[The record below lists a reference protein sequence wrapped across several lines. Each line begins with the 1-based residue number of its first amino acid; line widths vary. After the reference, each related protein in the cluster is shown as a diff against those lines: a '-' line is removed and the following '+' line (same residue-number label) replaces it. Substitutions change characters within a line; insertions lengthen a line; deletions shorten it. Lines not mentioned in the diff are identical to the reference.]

1 MMKRYVFGDAEGTAL
16 EKLRVPLAVYQ
27 FLNKRV
33 VTVLVSDGFVELLG
47 YDSREKAVYAMDN
60 NMYEDTHPDDK
71 SHIAEA
77 AVKFATNEGRY
88 NVVYRTRSRAGGEY
102 RILHAIGEHV
112 YAEDGT
118 RLAYVWYTDEGP
130 YSAQSHE
137 SLLAV
142 DFDIRHALQGKGVS
156 DNSSYDAL
164 TGLPSMSYFIDLVNP
179 WRREHRGGNGNTAI
193 VYINLCGMKHYNRR
207 FGFAEGDHML
217 RRFAG
222 ILERQFGQQNCS
234 RFGSDH
240 FCVFTVTDQLEENL
254 EHIFEEFRSDKTR
267 PSLPVH
273 AGIYPEIYGI
283 LGVSAE
289 CDRAKYACDV
299 LHNIRISGFR
309 YFDKS
314 MLSQA
319 EKRHYYID
327 NLNRAIKEKWIQVY
341 YQPIIR
347 AANRRV
353 SNEEAL
359 ARWVDPVRGLISP
372 AEFIPVL
379 EEAKLIYK
387 LDLYVLE
394 QVLEKIKIQ
403 EQEGLY
409 VVPTS
414 INLSRSDFDSCDI
427 VEEIRRRV
435 DAAGV
440 SRSLLNIEV
449 TESTIGKDFEY
460 MKSQIIRFCEL
471 GFHVWMDDFGNGYS
485 ALDMLQSI
493 HFDLIKFDM
502 YFMKEFSNGDKSR
515 ILLTELIRMAISLG
529 MDTICEGVE
538 TEEQVSFL
546 QEVGCT
552 MMQGYFFCRPIPMD
566 AILERYRSG
575 TQIGFENP
583 DESDYYAAIGKINL
597 YDLAILSNDD
607 EEVFEHY
614 FNTIPMAIVE
624 STEAHFMLVRSNTS
638 YRSLMMQLVGRFP
651 IGQRVS
657 FQEGDGITS
666 RGFLNALHECANKG
680 SKMLLEDRL
689 SDGTVMQVF
698 LKNIACNPVTGA
710 NAVAIAVLT
719 ITHPDNSHSPV
730 SFTHLAK
737 ALTSDYITLYYA
749 NIRTGRFVE
758 YRRSD
763 ELDEPEA
770 ERFGDD
776 FFTAIRNSA
785 SQKAAAEDVESL
797 LAALTK
803 ENILRSIEEMGS
815 FVLFFRAK
823 VFGKM
828 TPVNLKAVRIKNDRD
843 HIILGLREKKE
854 LTETEVQSDNRG

>member
-1 MMKRYVFGDAEGTAL
+1 MKRYEFSDAERKAL

-33 VTVLVSDGFVELLG
+33 VTVLVSDGFIELLG
-47 YDSREKAVYAMDN
+47 YDSREKTIYAMDN

-71 SHIAEA
+71 SYIADA
-77 AVKFATNEGRY
+77 AVNFAVNGGKY
-88 NVVYRTRSRAGGEY
+88 NVVYRSRSLSGSDY
-102 RILHAIGEHV
+102 RILHATGEHI
-112 YAEDGT
+112 YTEDGT

-130 YSAQSHE
+130 YSSQSHD

-142 DFDIRHALQGKGVS
+142 DFDIRHALKGKNAEI
-156 DNSSYDAL
+156 NSSYDVL
-164 TGLPSMSYFIDLVNP
+164 TGLPTMSYFIDLVNQ
-179 WRREHRGGNGNTAI
+179 WRRDHRGGNGNTAI

-207 FGFAEGDHML
+207 FGFAEGDHLL
-217 RRFAG
+217 RRFSG
-222 ILERQFGQQNCS
+222 ILERAFSQENCS

-240 FCVFTVTDQLEENL
+240 FCVFTTTDQLEETL
-254 EHIFEEFRSDKTR
+254 EHVFDEFRSDKAG
-267 PSLPVH
+267 PSLPVRV
-273 AGIYPEIYGI
+273 GIYPEIHGI

-299 LHNIRISGFR
+299 LQNIRISTFR
-309 YFDKS
+309 YFEES
-314 MLSQA
+314 MLSRAQ
-319 EKRHYYID
+319 KRHYYTD
-327 NLNRAIKEKWIQVY
+327 NLNRALEEGWIQVY

-353 SNEEAL
+353 SDEEAL
-359 ARWVDPVRGLISP
+359 ARWIDPVRGVIP
-372 AEFIPVL
+372 PDEFIPVL
-379 EEAKLIYK
+379 EESKLIYK
-387 LDLYVLE
+387 LDLYVVE
-394 QVLEKIKIQ
+394 QVLKKIMIQ
-403 EQEGLY
+403 KQEGLY

-414 INLSRSDFDSCDI
+414 VNLSRSDFDACDM
-427 VEEIRRRV
+427 VEEIRSRV

-440 SRSLLNIEV
+440 NRSLLNIEV
-449 TESTIGKDFEY
+449 TESTVGKDFDY
-460 MKSQIIRFCEL
+460 MKAQINRFREL
-471 GFHVWMDDFGNGYS
+471 GFRVWMDDFGNGYS

-502 YFMKEFSNGDKSR
+502 YFMKEFSNGDKAR

-552 MMQGYFFCRPIPMD
+552 MMQGYYFCRPIPMD
-566 AILERYRSG
+566 AILDRYRSG

-583 DESDYYAAIGKINL
+583 DESDYYEAIGKINL

-624 STEAHFMLVRSNTS
+624 STDEFFMLVRCNTT
-638 YRSLMMQLVGRFP
+638 YRSLMMKLLGRFP

-657 FQEGDGITS
+657 FEEGDGVTN
-666 RGFLNALHECANKG
+666 RGFLNAVRECGNKG
-680 SKMLLEDRL
+680 SKMLIEDRL
-689 SDGTVMQVF
+689 SDGTVLQAF
-698 LKNIACNPVTGA
+698 LKNIALNPVTGA
-710 NAVAIAVLT
+710 NAIVIAILT
-719 ITHPDNSHSPV
+719 ITHPDNTHSPV

-737 ALTSDYITLYYA
+737 ALTSDYLTLYYA
-749 NIRTGRFVE
+749 NIRTGRYVE
-758 YRRSD
+758 YRGSVD
-763 ELDEPEA
+763 FDEPEA

-776 FFTAIRNSA
+776 FFTNIRD
-785 SQKAAAEDVESL
+785 AARKLVAPEDLEPL
-797 LAALTK
+797 LKSLTK
-803 ENILRSIEEMGS
+803 ENIMRSIEEMGS
-815 FVLFFRAK
+815 FVLFFRAT

-828 TPVNLKAVRIKNDRD
+828 VPVNLKAVRIKHDRD

-854 LTETEVQSDNRG
+854 LIESDLQTDALR

>member
-1 MMKRYVFGDAEGTAL
+1 MKRYEFSDAERKAL

-33 VTVLVSDGFVELLG
+33 VTVLVSDGFIELLG
-47 YDSREKAVYAMDN
+47 YDSREKTIYAMDN

-71 SHIAEA
+71 SYIAEA
-77 AVKFATNEGRY
+77 AVNFAVNGGKY
-88 NVVYRTRSRAGGEY
+88 NVVYRSRSLSGSDY
-102 RILHAIGEHV
+102 RILHATGEHI
-112 YAEDGT
+112 YTEDGT

-130 YSAQSHE
+130 YSSRSHD

-142 DFDIRHALQGKGVS
+142 DFDIRHAMKGKNAEM
-156 DNSSYDAL
+156 NSSYDVL
-164 TGLPSMSYFIDLVNP
+164 TGLPTMSYFIDLVNQ
-179 WRREHRGGNGNTAI
+179 WRRDHRGGNGNTAI

-207 FGFAEGDHML
+207 FGFAEGDHLL
-217 RRFAG
+217 RRFSG
-222 ILERQFGQQNCS
+222 ILERAFSQENCS

-240 FCVFTVTDQLEENL
+240 FCVFTLTDRLEETL
-254 EHIFEEFRSDKTR
+254 EHVFEEFRSDKSG
-267 PSLPVH
+267 PSLPVRV
-273 AGIYPEIYGI
+273 GIYPEIYGI

-299 LHNIRISGFR
+299 LQNIRISTFR
-309 YFDKS
+309 YFEES
-314 MLSQA
+314 MLSRAQ
-319 EKRHYYID
+319 KRHYYTD
-327 NLNRAIKEKWIQVY
+327 NLNRALEEGWIQVY

-353 SNEEAL
+353 SDEEAL
-359 ARWVDPVRGLISP
+359 ARWIDPVGGLIP
-372 AEFIPVL
+372 PDEFIPAL
-379 EEAKLIYK
+379 EEARLVYK
-387 LDLYVLE
+387 LDLYVVE
-394 QVLEKIKIQ
+394 QVLKKIMIQ
-403 EQEGLY
+403 KQEGLY

-414 INLSRSDFDSCDI
+414 INLSRSDFDACDM
-427 VEEIRRRV
+427 VEEIRARV
-435 DAAGV
+435 DAAGI

-449 TESTIGKDFEY
+449 TESTIGKDFDY
-460 MKSQIIRFCEL
+460 MKAQINRFREL
-471 GFHVWMDDFGNGYS
+471 GFRVWMDDFGNGYS

-502 YFMKEFSNGDKSR
+502 YFMKEFSNGDKAR

-552 MMQGYFFCRPIPMD
+552 MMQGYYFCRPIPMD

-583 DESDYYAAIGKINL
+583 DESDYYEAIGKINL

-624 STEAHFMLVRSNTS
+624 STDEAFMLVRCNTT
-638 YRSLMMQLVGRFP
+638 YRSLMVKLLGYFP
-651 IGQRVS
+651 IGRHVS
-657 FQEGDGITS
+657 FEEGDGVTN
-666 RGFLNALHECANKG
+666 RGFLKAIRECGNKG
-680 SKMLLEDRL
+680 SKMLIEDRL
-689 SDGTVMQVF
+689 SDGTVLQAF
-698 LKNIACNPVTGA
+698 LKNIALNPVTGA
-710 NAVAIAVLT
+710 NAIVIAILT
-719 ITHPDNSHSPV
+719 ITHPDNTHSPV

-737 ALTSDYITLYYA
+737 ALTSDYLTLYYA
-749 NIRTGRFVE
+749 NIRTGWYVE
-758 YRRSD
+758 YRGSD
-763 ELDEPEA
+763 GFDEPEA

-776 FFTAIRNSA
+776 FFA
-785 SQKAAAEDVESL
+785 SVRRSVRERAAPEDIEPL
-797 LAALTK
+797 LSALTK

-815 FVLFFRAK
+815 FVLFFRAT

-828 TPVNLKAVRIKNDRD
+828 KPVNLKAVRIKHDRD

-854 LTETEVQSDNRG
+854 LIESDLQTDALR

>member
-1 MMKRYVFGDAEGTAL
+1 MKRYEFSDAERKAL

-33 VTVLVSDGFVELLG
+33 VTVLVSDGFIELLG
-47 YDSREKAVYAMDN
+47 YDSREKTIYAMDN

-71 SHIAEA
+71 SYIADA
-77 AVKFATNEGRY
+77 AVNFAVNGGKY
-88 NVVYRTRSRAGGEY
+88 NVVYRSRSLSGSDY
-102 RILHAIGEHV
+102 RILHATGEHI
-112 YAEDGT
+112 YTEDGT

-130 YSAQSHE
+130 YSSRSHD

-142 DFDIRHALQGKGVS
+142 DFDIRHALK
-156 DNSSYDAL
+156 DKNAEINSSYDVL
-164 TGLPSMSYFIDLVNP
+164 TGLPTMSYFIDLVNQ
-179 WRREHRGGNGNTAI
+179 WRRDHRGGNGNTAI

-207 FGFAEGDHML
+207 FGFAEGDHLL
-217 RRFAG
+217 RRFSG
-222 ILERQFGQQNCS
+222 ILERAFSQENCS

-240 FCVFTVTDQLEENL
+240 FCVFTTTDRLEETL
-254 EHIFEEFRSDKTR
+254 EHVFDEFRSDKAG
-267 PSLPVH
+267 PSLPVR

-299 LHNIRISGFR
+299 LQNIRISTFR
-309 YFDKS
+309 YFEES
-314 MLSQA
+314 MLSRAQ
-319 EKRHYYID
+319 KRHYYTD
-327 NLNRAIKEKWIQVY
+327 NLNRALEEGWIQVY

-353 SNEEAL
+353 SDEEAL
-359 ARWVDPVRGLISP
+359 ARWIDPVRGVIP
-372 AEFIPVL
+372 PDEFIPVL
-379 EEAKLIYK
+379 EESKLIYK
-387 LDLYVLE
+387 LDLYVVE
-394 QVLEKIKIQ
+394 QVLKKIMIQ
-403 EQEGLY
+403 KQEGLY

-414 INLSRSDFDSCDI
+414 VNLSRSDFDACDM
-427 VEEIRRRV
+427 VEEIRSRV

-440 SRSLLNIEV
+440 NRSLLNIEV
-449 TESTIGKDFEY
+449 TESTVGKDFDY
-460 MKSQIIRFCEL
+460 MKAQINRFREL

-502 YFMKEFSNGDKSR
+502 YFMKEFSNGDKAR

-552 MMQGYFFCRPIPMD
+552 MMQGYYFCRPIPMD
-566 AILERYRSG
+566 AILERYRTG

-583 DESDYYAAIGKINL
+583 DESDYYEAIGKINL

-614 FNTIPMAIVE
+614 FNTIPMAIIE
-624 STEAHFMLVRSNTS
+624 STDEFFMLVRCNTT
-638 YRSLMMQLVGRFP
+638 YRSLMMKLLGYFP
-651 IGQRVS
+651 IGRHVS
-657 FQEGDGITS
+657 FEEGDGVTN
-666 RGFLNALHECANKG
+666 RGFLKAVRECGNKG
-680 SKMLLEDRL
+680 SKMLIEDRL
-689 SDGTVMQVF
+689 SDGTVLQAF
-698 LKNIACNPVTGA
+698 LKNIAHNPVTGA
-710 NAVAIAVLT
+710 NAIVIAILT
-719 ITHPDNSHSPV
+719 ITHPDNTHSPV
-730 SFTHLAK
+730 SFTHLAR
-737 ALTSDYITLYYA
+737 ALTSDYLTLYYA
-749 NIRTGRFVE
+749 NIRTGRYVE
-758 YRRSD
+758 YRGSD
-763 ELDEPEA
+763 GFEEPEA

-776 FFTAIRNSA
+776 FFA
-785 SQKAAAEDVESL
+785 SVRRTVREQVAPEDIEPL
-797 LAALTK
+797 LSALTK

-815 FVLFFRAK
+815 FVLFFRAT

-828 TPVNLKAVRIKNDRD
+828 KPVNLKAVRIKHDRD

-854 LTETEVQSDNRG
+854 LIESDLQTDALR

>member
-1 MMKRYVFGDAEGTAL
+1 MKRYQFSDAERTAL
-16 EKLRVPLAVYQ
+16 EKLRVPLAIYQ

-33 VTVLVSDGFVELLG
+33 VTVLVSDGFIELLG
-47 YDSREKAVYAMDN
+47 YESREKTIFAMDN

-71 SHIAEA
+71 SRVANA
-77 AVKFATNEGRY
+77 AVQFATLGGRY
-88 NVVYRTRSRAGGEY
+88 NVVYRTRSLTGDDY
-102 RILHAIGEHV
+102 RILHATGEHV
-112 YAEDGT
+112 YTEDGT

-130 YSAQSHE
+130 YSSQSHD

-142 DFDIRHALQGKGVS
+142 DFDIRHAMREKSAPGS
-156 DNSSYDAL
+156 NNYDVL
-164 TGLPSMSYFIDLVNP
+164 TGLPTMSHFIDLINQ
-179 WRREHRGGNGNTAI
+179 WRRDHRGGNGDTAI
-193 VYINLCGMKHYNRR
+193 LYINLCGMKHYNRR
-207 FGFAEGDHML
+207 FGFAEGDHLL
-217 RRFAG
+217 RRFSG
-222 ILERQFGQQNCS
+222 ILERQFGQENCS

-240 FCVFTVTDQLEENL
+240 FCVFTTTDQLEETL
-254 EHIFEEFRSDKTR
+254 KHIFDEFRADKTGA
-267 PSLPVH
+267 SLPVRV
-273 AGIYPEIYGI
+273 GIYPEIYGI

-289 CDRAKYACDV
+289 CDRAKFACDM
-299 LHNIRISGFR
+299 LKNIRISGFR
-309 YFDKS
+309 YFDRS

-327 NLNRAIKEKWIQVY
+327 NLNRALEEEWIQVY
-341 YQPIIR
+341 YQPIVR

-353 SNEEAL
+353 SDEEAL
-359 ARWVDPVRGLISP
+359 ARWIDPSRGLIPPS
-372 AEFIPVL
+372 EFIPVL

-387 LDLYVLE
+387 LDLYVLD
-394 QVLEKIKIQ
+394 QVLKKIRIQ

-414 INLSRSDFDSCDI
+414 INLSRSDFDACDI

-449 TESTIGKDFEY
+449 TESTIGKDFDY
-460 MKSQIIRFCEL
+460 MKSQIIRFREL

-485 ALDMLQSI
+485 ALDTLQSI

-502 YFMKEFSNGDKSR
+502 YFMKQFADSDKSR

-529 MDTICEGVE
+529 VDTICEGVE

-552 MMQGYFFCRPIPMD
+552 MMQGYYFCRPIPME

-583 DESDYYAAIGKINL
+583 EETDYYAAIGKINL

-624 STEAHFMLVRSNTS
+624 STDEHFMLVRCNST
-638 YRSLMMQLVGRFP
+638 YRSLVTKLLGQFP
-651 IGQRVS
+651 IGRYVS
-657 FQEGDGITS
+657 FKKGDGITS
-666 RGFLNALHECANKG
+666 QEFLNAIHECANKG

-689 SDGTVMQVF
+689 SDGTVMQIF
-698 LKNIACNPVTGA
+698 LKNIAHNPVTGA

-719 ITHPDNSHSPV
+719 ITHSDNSPV
-730 SFTHLAK
+730 SFTHLAR
-737 ALTSDYITLYYA
+737 ALTSDYLTLYYA
-749 NIRTGRFVE
+749 NVRTGHYVE
-758 YRRSD
+758 YRGSVD
-763 ELDEPEA
+763 LDEPEA

-776 FFTAIRNSA
+776 FFTSLRSTARERVA
-785 SQKAAAEDVESL
+785 PEDLDQL
-797 LAALTK
+797 LSALTK
-803 ENILRSIEEMGS
+803 ENVLRSIEEMGS

-823 VFGKM
+823 LFGKM
-828 TPVNLKAVRIKNDRD
+828 KPVNLKAVRIKHDRD

-854 LTETEVQSDNRG
+854 LTDAEAQSGVRG

>member
-1 MMKRYVFGDAEGTAL
+1 MKRYQFSDAERTAL
-16 EKLRVPLAVYQ
+16 EKLRVPLAIYQ

-33 VTVLVSDGFVELLG
+33 VTVLVSDGFIELLG
-47 YDSREKAVYAMDN
+47 YENREKTIFAMDN

-71 SHIAEA
+71 SRIADA
-77 AVKFATNEGRY
+77 AVQFATLGGRY
-88 NVVYRTRSRAGGEY
+88 NVVYRTRSLTGDDY

-112 YAEDGT
+112 YTEDGT
-118 RLAYVWYTDEGP
+118 RLAYIWYTDEGP
-130 YSAQSHE
+130 YSSRSHD

-142 DFDIRHALQGKGVS
+142 DFDIRHAMREKSAPGS
-156 DNSSYDAL
+156 NNYDVL
-164 TGLPSMSYFIDLVNP
+164 TGLPTMSYFIDLINQ
-179 WRREHRGGNGNTAI
+179 WRRDHRGGNGNTAI
-193 VYINLCGMKHYNRR
+193 LYINLCGMKHYNRR

-217 RRFAG
+217 RRFSG
-222 ILERQFGQQNCS
+222 ILERQFGQENCS

-240 FCVFTVTDQLEENL
+240 FCVFTTTDQLEETL
-254 EHIFEEFRSDKTR
+254 KHIFDEFRADKTGA
-267 PSLPVH
+267 SLPVRV
-273 AGIYPEIYGI
+273 GIYPEIYGI

-289 CDRAKYACDV
+289 CDRAKYACDM
-299 LHNIRISGFR
+299 LKNIRISDFR
-309 YFDKS
+309 YFDRS
-314 MLSQA
+314 MLAQA

-327 NLNRAIKEKWIQVY
+327 NLNRALEEEWIQVY

-353 SNEEAL
+353 SDEEAL
-359 ARWVDPVRGLISP
+359 ARWIDPARGMIP
-372 AEFIPVL
+372 PNEFIPVL

-387 LDLYVLE
+387 LDLYILD
-394 QVLEKIKIQ
+394 QVLKKIRIQ

-414 INLSRSDFDSCDI
+414 INLSRSDFDACDI

-449 TESTIGKDFEY
+449 TESTVGKDFDY
-460 MKSQIIRFCEL
+460 MKSQIIRFREL

-485 ALDMLQSI
+485 ALDTLQSI

-502 YFMKEFSNGDKSR
+502 YFMKQFADSDKSR

-529 MDTICEGVE
+529 VDTICEGVE

-552 MMQGYFFCRPIPMD
+552 MMQGYYFCRPIPME

-583 DESDYYAAIGKINL
+583 EETDYYAAIGKINL

-624 STEAHFMLVRSNTS
+624 STDEHFMLVRCNST
-638 YRSLMMQLVGRFP
+638 YRSLVTKLLGQFP
-651 IGQRVS
+651 IGRYVS
-657 FQEGDGITS
+657 FKKGDGITS
-666 RGFLNALHECANKG
+666 QAFLNAIHECANKV

-698 LKNIACNPVTGA
+698 LKNIAHNPVTGA

-719 ITHPDNSHSPV
+719 ITHSDNSPV
-730 SFTHLAK
+730 SFTHLAR
-737 ALTSDYITLYYA
+737 ALTSDYLTLYYA
-749 NIRTGRFVE
+749 NIRTGHYVE
-758 YRRSD
+758 YRGSVD
-763 ELDEPEA
+763 HDEPEA

-776 FFTAIRNSA
+776 FFTSLRSTARERVA
-785 SQKAAAEDVESL
+785 PEDLDQL
-797 LAALTK
+797 LSALTK
-803 ENILRSIEEMGS
+803 ENVLRSIEEMGS

-823 VFGKM
+823 LFGKM
-828 TPVNLKAVRIKNDRD
+828 KPVNLKAVRIKHDRD

-854 LTETEVQSDNRG
+854 LTDAEAQSGARG

>member
-1 MMKRYVFGDAEGTAL
+1 MKRYEFSDAERKAL

-33 VTVLVSDGFVELLG
+33 VTVLVSDGFIEMLG
-47 YDSREKAVYAMDN
+47 YDSREKTIYAMDN

-71 SHIAEA
+71 SYIADA
-77 AVKFATNEGRY
+77 AVNFAVNGGKY
-88 NVVYRTRSRAGGEY
+88 NVVYRSRSLSGSDY
-102 RILHAIGEHV
+102 RILHATGEHI
-112 YAEDGT
+112 YTEDGT

-130 YSAQSHE
+130 YSSQSHD

-142 DFDIRHALQGKGVS
+142 DFDIRHAMKGKNAEM
-156 DNSSYDAL
+156 NSSYDVL
-164 TGLPSMSYFIDLVNP
+164 TGLPTMSYFIDLVNQ
-179 WRREHRGGNGNTAI
+179 WRRDHRGGNGNTAI

-207 FGFAEGDHML
+207 FGFAEGDHLL
-217 RRFAG
+217 RRFSG
-222 ILERQFGQQNCS
+222 ILERAFSQENCS

-240 FCVFTVTDQLEENL
+240 FCVFTLTDRLEETL
-254 EHIFEEFRSDKTR
+254 EHVFEEFRSDKAG
-267 PSLPVH
+267 PSLPVRV
-273 AGIYPEIYGI
+273 GIYPEIYGI

-299 LHNIRISGFR
+299 LQNIRISTFR
-309 YFDKS
+309 YFEES
-314 MLSQA
+314 MLSRAQ
-319 EKRHYYID
+319 KRHYYTD
-327 NLNRAIKEKWIQVY
+327 NLNRALEEGWIQVY

-353 SNEEAL
+353 SDEEAL
-359 ARWVDPVRGLISP
+359 ARWIDPVGGLIP
-372 AEFIPVL
+372 PDEFIPAL
-379 EEAKLIYK
+379 EEARLVYK
-387 LDLYVLE
+387 LDLYVVE
-394 QVLEKIKIQ
+394 QVLKKIMIQ
-403 EQEGLY
+403 KQEGLY

-414 INLSRSDFDSCDI
+414 INLSRSDFDACDM
-427 VEEIRRRV
+427 VEEIRARV
-435 DAAGV
+435 DAAGI

-449 TESTIGKDFEY
+449 TESTIGKDFDY
-460 MKSQIIRFCEL
+460 MKAQINRFREL
-471 GFHVWMDDFGNGYS
+471 GFRVWMDDFGNGYS

-502 YFMKEFSNGDKSR
+502 YFMKEFSNGDKAR

-552 MMQGYFFCRPIPMD
+552 MMQGYYFCRPIPMD

-583 DESDYYAAIGKINL
+583 DESDYYEAIGKINL

-624 STEAHFMLVRSNTS
+624 STDEAFMLVRCNTT
-638 YRSLMMQLVGRFP
+638 YRSLMVKLLGYFP
-651 IGQRVS
+651 IGRHVS
-657 FQEGDGITS
+657 FEEGDGVTN
-666 RGFLNALHECANKG
+666 RGFLKAIRECGNKG
-680 SKMLLEDRL
+680 SKMLIEDRL
-689 SDGTVMQVF
+689 SDGTVLQAF
-698 LKNIACNPVTGA
+698 LKNIALNPVTGA
-710 NAVAIAVLT
+710 NAIVIAILT
-719 ITHPDNSHSPV
+719 ITHPDNTHSPV

-737 ALTSDYITLYYA
+737 ALTSDYLTLYYA
-749 NIRTGRFVE
+749 NIRTGWYVE
-758 YRRSD
+758 YRGSD
-763 ELDEPEA
+763 GFDEPEA

-776 FFTAIRNSA
+776 FFA
-785 SQKAAAEDVESL
+785 SVRRSVRERAAPEDIEPL
-797 LAALTK
+797 LSALTK
-803 ENILRSIEEMGS
+803 ENILRLIEEMGS
-815 FVLFFRAK
+815 FVLFFRAT

-828 TPVNLKAVRIKNDRD
+828 KPVNLKAVRIKHDRD

-854 LTETEVQSDNRG
+854 LIESDLQTDALR

>member
-1 MMKRYVFGDAEGTAL
+1 MMKRYEFSGAERTAL

-47 YDSREKAVYAMDN
+47 YPDREKAIYAMDN

-71 SHIAEA
+71 SWIADA

-88 NVVYRTRSRAGGEY
+88 NVVYRSRSPKDGDY

-112 YAEDGT
+112 YTEDGT

-130 YSAQSHE
+130 YSSQSHD

-142 DFDIRHALQGKGVS
+142 DFDIRHALRDK
-156 DNSSYDAL
+156 NAPKNTSYDVL
-164 TGLPSMSYFIDLVNP
+164 TGLPTMSYFIDLVNQ

-193 VYINLCGMKHYNRR
+193 VYMNLCGMKHYNRR
-207 FGFAEGDHML
+207 FGFAEGDNLL
-217 RRFAG
+217 RRFARV
-222 ILERQFGQQNCS
+222 LEREFGQENCS

-240 FCVFTVTDQLEENL
+240 FCVFTTTDRLEESL
-254 EHIFEEFRSDKTR
+254 KDIFREFREDKAG
-267 PSLPVH
+267 PSLPVC
-273 AGIYPEIYGI
+273 AGIYSEIHGI

-289 CDRAKYACDV
+289 CDRAKFACDT
-299 LHNIRISGFR
+299 LQNIRISGFR
-309 YFDKS
+309 YFERA

-327 NLNRAIKEKWIQVY
+327 NLSRAIREGWIQVY

-353 SNEEAL
+353 SDEEAL
-359 ARWVDPVRGLISP
+359 ARWIDPSRGLIP
-372 AEFIPVL
+372 PDEFVPVL

-394 QVLEKIKIQ
+394 QVLEKIRIQ
-403 EQEGLY
+403 AQEGLY

-414 INLSRSDFDSCDI
+414 INLSRSDFDACDI

-440 SRSLLNIEV
+440 SRSLINIEV
-449 TESTIGKDFEY
+449 TESTIGKDFDY
-460 MKSQIIRFCEL
+460 MKTQINRFREL
-471 GFHVWMDDFGNGYS
+471 GFRVWMDDFGNGYS
-485 ALDMLQSI
+485 ALDMLHSI

-502 YFMKEFSNGDKSR
+502 YFMKQFADGNKSR

-538 TEEQVSFL
+538 TEEQVAFL

-552 MMQGYFFCRPIPMD
+552 MMQGYYFCRPIPMD
-566 AILERYRSG
+566 AILERYRAG

-583 DESDYYAAIGKINL
+583 EESDYYAAIGKINL

-624 STEAHFMLVRSNTS
+624 STDEYFMLVRCNTT
-638 YRSLMMQLVGRFP
+638 YRSLMMKLLGRFP
-651 IGQRVS
+651 IGQHVS
-657 FQEGDGITS
+657 FKEGDGVTN
-666 RGFLNALHECANKG
+666 RGFLNAVHECASKG
-680 SKMLLEDRL
+680 NKMLLEDRL
-689 SDGTVMQVF
+689 ADGTLLQVF
-698 LKNIACNPVTGA
+698 LKNIAVNPVTGA
-710 NAVAIAVLT
+710 SAIAIAVLT
-719 ITHPDNSHSPV
+719 ITHPDNSPV
-730 SFTHLAK
+730 SFTHLAR
-737 ALTSDYITLYYA
+737 ALTSDYLTLYYA

-758 YRRSD
+758 YRGSD

-770 ERFGDD
+770 ERFGED
-776 FFTAIRNSA
+776 FFESIRSTARERVA
-785 SQKAAAEDVESL
+785 PEDLEPL
-797 LAALTK
+797 LSALTK

-815 FVLFFRAK
+815 FVLFFRAR

-828 TPVNLKAVRIKNDRD
+828 APVNLKAVRIKHDRD

-854 LTETEVQSDNRG
+854 LTDAEALSSDRG

>member
-1 MMKRYVFGDAEGTAL
+1 MKRYEFSDAERKAL

-33 VTVLVSDGFVELLG
+33 VTVLVSDGFIELLG
-47 YDSREKAVYAMDN
+47 YDSREKTIYAMDN

-71 SHIAEA
+71 SYIADA
-77 AVKFATNEGRY
+77 AVNFAVNGGKY
-88 NVVYRTRSRAGGEY
+88 NVVYRSRSLSGSDY
-102 RILHAIGEHV
+102 RILHATGEHI
-112 YAEDGT
+112 YTEDGT

-130 YSAQSHE
+130 YSSQSHD

-142 DFDIRHALQGKGVS
+142 DFDIRHALKKKETAA
-156 DNSSYDAL
+156 NSSYDVL
-164 TGLPSMSYFIDLVNP
+164 TGLPTMSYFIDLVNQ
-179 WRREHRGGNGNTAI
+179 WRRDHRGGNGNTAI

-207 FGFAEGDHML
+207 FGFAEGDHLL
-217 RRFAG
+217 RRFSG
-222 ILERQFGQQNCS
+222 ILERAFSQENCS

-240 FCVFTVTDQLEENL
+240 FCVFTLTDRLEETL
-254 EHIFEEFRSDKTR
+254 EHVFEEFRSDKAG
-267 PSLPVH
+267 PSLPVRV
-273 AGIYPEIYGI
+273 GIYPEIYGI

-299 LHNIRISGFR
+299 LQNIRISTFR
-309 YFDKS
+309 YFEES
-314 MLSQA
+314 MLSRAQ
-319 EKRHYYID
+319 KRHYYTD
-327 NLNRAIKEKWIQVY
+327 NLNRALEEGWIQVY

-353 SNEEAL
+353 SDEEAL
-359 ARWVDPVRGLISP
+359 ARWIDPVGGLIP
-372 AEFIPVL
+372 PDEFIPAL
-379 EEAKLIYK
+379 EEARLVYK
-387 LDLYVLE
+387 LDLYVVE
-394 QVLEKIKIQ
+394 QVLKKIMIQ
-403 EQEGLY
+403 KQEGLY

-414 INLSRSDFDSCDI
+414 INLSRSDFDACDM
-427 VEEIRRRV
+427 VEEIRARV
-435 DAAGV
+435 DAAGI

-449 TESTIGKDFEY
+449 TESTIGKDFDY
-460 MKSQIIRFCEL
+460 MKAQINRFREL
-471 GFHVWMDDFGNGYS
+471 GFRVWMDDFGNGYS

-502 YFMKEFSNGDKSR
+502 YFMKEFSNGDKAR

-552 MMQGYFFCRPIPMD
+552 MMQGYYFCRPIPMD

-583 DESDYYAAIGKINL
+583 DESDYYEAIGKINL

-624 STEAHFMLVRSNTS
+624 STDEAFMLVRCNTT
-638 YRSLMMQLVGRFP
+638 YRSLMVKLLGYFP
-651 IGQRVS
+651 IGRHVS
-657 FQEGDGITS
+657 FEEGDGVTN
-666 RGFLNALHECANKG
+666 RGFLKAIRECGNKG
-680 SKMLLEDRL
+680 SKMLIEDRL
-689 SDGTVMQVF
+689 SDGTVLQAF
-698 LKNIACNPVTGA
+698 LKNIALNPVTGA
-710 NAVAIAVLT
+710 NAIVIAILT
-719 ITHPDNSHSPV
+719 ITHPDNTHSPV

-737 ALTSDYITLYYA
+737 ALTSDYLTLYYA
-749 NIRTGRFVE
+749 NIRTGWYVE
-758 YRRSD
+758 YRGSD
-763 ELDEPEA
+763 GFDEPEA

-776 FFTAIRNSA
+776 FFTNIRD
-785 SQKAAAEDVESL
+785 AARKLVAPEDLEPL
-797 LAALTK
+797 LQSLTK

-815 FVLFFRAK
+815 FVLFFRAT

-828 TPVNLKAVRIKNDRD
+828 VPVNLKAVRIKHDRD

-854 LTETEVQSDNRG
+854 LIELDLQTDALR

>member
-1 MMKRYVFGDAEGTAL
+1 MKRYEFSDAERKAL

-33 VTVLVSDGFVELLG
+33 VTVLVSDGFIELLG
-47 YDSREKAVYAMDN
+47 YDSREKTIYAMDN

-71 SHIAEA
+71 SYIADA
-77 AVKFATNEGRY
+77 AVNFAVNGGKY
-88 NVVYRTRSRAGGEY
+88 NVVYRSRSLSGRDY
-102 RILHAIGEHV
+102 RILHATGEHI
-112 YAEDGT
+112 YTEDGT

-130 YSAQSHE
+130 YSSQSHD

-142 DFDIRHALQGKGVS
+142 DFDIRHALKKKETAA
-156 DNSSYDAL
+156 NSNYDVL
-164 TGLPSMSYFIDLVNP
+164 TGLPTMSYFIDLVNQ
-179 WRREHRGGNGNTAI
+179 WRRDHRGGNGNTAI

-207 FGFAEGDHML
+207 FGFAEGDHLL
-217 RRFAG
+217 RRFSG
-222 ILERQFGQQNCS
+222 ILERAFSQENCS

-240 FCVFTVTDQLEENL
+240 FCVFTTTDQLEETL
-254 EHIFEEFRSDKTR
+254 EHVFDEFRSDKAG
-267 PSLPVH
+267 PSLPVR

-299 LHNIRISGFR
+299 LQNIRISGFR
-309 YFDKS
+309 YFERS
-314 MLSQA
+314 MLSQVQ
-319 EKRHYYID
+319 KRHYYTD
-327 NLNRAIKEKWIQVY
+327 NLNRAIREGWIQVY
-341 YQPIIR
+341 YQPIVR

-359 ARWVDPVRGLISP
+359 ARWIDPVGGLIP
-372 AEFIPVL
+372 PDEFIPAL
-379 EEAKLIYK
+379 EEARLVYK
-387 LDLYVLE
+387 LDLYVVE
-394 QVLEKIKIQ
+394 QVLKKIKTQ

-414 INLSRSDFDSCDI
+414 INLSRSDFDACDM
-427 VEEIRRRV
+427 VEEIRARV

-440 SRSLLNIEV
+440 RRSLLNIEV
-449 TESTIGKDFEY
+449 TESTIGKDFDY
-460 MKSQIIRFCEL
+460 MKAQINRFREL
-471 GFHVWMDDFGNGYS
+471 GFRVWMDDFGNGYS

-502 YFMKEFSNGDKSR
+502 YFMKEFSNGDKAR

-552 MMQGYFFCRPIPMD
+552 MMQGYYFCRPIPMD
-566 AILERYRSG
+566 TILERYRSG

-583 DESDYYAAIGKINL
+583 DESDYYEAIGKINL

-624 STEAHFMLVRSNTS
+624 STDEAFMLVRCNTT
-638 YRSLMMQLVGRFP
+638 YRSLMMKLLGRFP

-657 FQEGDGITS
+657 FEEGDGVTN
-666 RGFLNALHECANKG
+666 RGFLNAVRECGNKG
-680 SKMLLEDRL
+680 SKMLIEDRL
-689 SDGTVMQVF
+689 SDGTVLQAF
-698 LKNIACNPVTGA
+698 LKNIARNPVTGS
-710 NAVAIAVLT
+710 NAIVIAILT
-719 ITHPDNSHSPV
+719 ITHPDNTHSPV

-737 ALTSDYITLYYA
+737 ALTSDYLSLYYA
-749 NIRTGRFVE
+749 NIHTGRYVE
-758 YRRSD
+758 YRGSD
-763 ELDEPEA
+763 GFDEPEA

-776 FFTAIRNSA
+776 FFTNIRD
-785 SQKAAAEDVESL
+785 AARKLVTPEDLEPL
-797 LAALTK
+797 LKSLTK

-815 FVLFFRAK
+815 FVLFFRAT

-828 TPVNLKAVRIKNDRD
+828 VPVNLKAVRIKHDRD

-854 LTETEVQSDNRG
+854 LIEAELQTDALR